1 MELLYFSYGQSV
13 QAPKKGTVCA
23 GLDHLV
29 IQEAI
34 EEIEAVVVVVVVI
47 GGLSTRN

>member
-1 MELLYFSYGQSV
+1 MVNQYKLLKKELG
-13 QAPKKGTVCA
+13 A

-34 EEIEAVVVVVVVI
+34 EEIEVVVVVVVVVI

>member
-1 MELLYFSYGQSV
+1 MS
-13 QAPKKGTVCA
+13 KKGTVSVCA

-29 IQEAI
+29 IHEAI
-34 EEIEAVVVVVVVI
+34 EEIEAVVVFVVVI

>member
-1 MELLYFSYGQSV
+1 MVNQYKLL
-13 QAPKKGTVCA
+13 KKGTVCA

-29 IQEAI
+29 IQGAI